1 MVTEEAASAHQE
13 AADAFL
19 DNIKKTIEEEI
30 CLNRFLMQMK
40 VPYSWKKK
48 HHSEHLLL
56 GRAVSPGFRAGK
68 DSLNAVL

>member
-40 VPYSWKKK
+40 VPYSWKKNTT
-48 HHSEHLLL
+48 
-56 GRAVSPGFRAGK
+56 V
-68 DSLNAVL
+68 NIYY

>member
-48 HHSEHLLL
+48 TPQWTFIIRKSSEP
-56 GRAVSPGFRAGK
+56 RI
-68 DSLNAVL
+68 

>member
-19 DNIKKTIEEEI
+19 DNIKKTIEKEI

-48 HHSEHLLL
+48 NKNKKITT
-56 GRAVSPGFRAGK
+56 V
-68 DSLNAVL
+68 NIYY

>member
-40 VPYSWKKK
+40 VPFCEKKF
-48 HHSEHLLL
+48 
-56 GRAVSPGFRAGK
+56 FRK
-68 DSLNAVL
+68 KIIIKNIISKEEK